1 MTGRIAGTPVE
12 VYLDALASDAPTPG
26 GGAVAALAGATGAA
40 LISMVCN
47 LTIGRT
53 GYEEAEE
60 RMRGVLD
67 AAEASRTALLDLADR
82 DAAAFGA
89 VMAAFTMPKETDAE
103 RAVRSQAIQE
113 GYSAAAEVPLDIA
126 RRAAELM
133 ELAREVTEIGN
144 ANAASDG
151 ASAAQVLS
159 ASVWSATYNVE
170 INAAALKD
178 PREGA
183 NAPGRGLGPPGTR
196 RSAAR
201 RHQRRLRRSS
211 RLSRCGASSPA
222 SPSRSARRSSGR
234 IWRARPTTMV
244 RDADQVWMF
253 YIPDRHPL
261 VRPASDRSTWIGSE
275 GPGGRLA
282 ADRERRGTRHTSSRS
297 PGPARDMQCCTS
309 GTVTGRPRHWYVNV
323 EAPLRTFRPSASTP
337 STTISTS

>member
-1 MTGRIAGTPVE
+1 MTERIAGTPVE

-67 AAEASRTALLDLADR
+67 EAEASRTALLDLADR

-89 VMAAFTMPKETDAE
+89 VMAAFKMPNETDAE
-103 RAVRSQAIQE
+103 KAVRSQAIQE
-113 GYSAAAEVPLDIA
+113 GYAAAAEVPMDIG

-144 ANAASDG
+144 ASAASDG
-151 ASAAQVLS
+151 ACAAQALS

-178 PREGA
+178 PAKAQALRDEVSALRA
-183 NAPGRGLGPPGTR
+183 NAEALLDATNVAFGARLG
-196 RSAAR
+196 
-201 RHQRRLRRSS
+201 
-211 RLSRCGASSPA
+211 
-222 SPSRSARRSSGR
+222 
-234 IWRARPTTMV
+234 
-244 RDADQVWMF
+244 
-253 YIPDRHPL
+253 
-261 VRPASDRSTWIGSE
+261 
-275 GPGGRLA
+275 
-282 ADRERRGTRHTSSRS
+282 
-297 PGPARDMQCCTS
+297 
-309 GTVTGRPRHWYVNV
+309 
-323 EAPLRTFRPSASTP
+323 
-337 STTISTS
+337 

>member
-67 AAEASRTALLDLADR
+67 EAEASRKALLDLADQ

-103 RAVRSQAIQE
+103 KAVRSQAIQA
-113 GYSAAAEVPLDIA
+113 GYEAATTVPLEIA
-126 RRAAELM
+126 KRAAELM
-133 ELAREVTEIGN
+133 ELAREATEIGN

-151 ASAAQVLS
+151 ACAAQALS
-159 ASVWSATYNVE
+159 ASVWSATYNIE

-178 PREGA
+178 PAKAQALRDEVSALRAHAEALLDATNVAFGA
-183 NAPGRGLGPPGTR
+183 RLG
-196 RSAAR
+196 
-201 RHQRRLRRSS
+201 
-211 RLSRCGASSPA
+211 
-222 SPSRSARRSSGR
+222 
-234 IWRARPTTMV
+234 
-244 RDADQVWMF
+244 
-253 YIPDRHPL
+253 
-261 VRPASDRSTWIGSE
+261 
-275 GPGGRLA
+275 
-282 ADRERRGTRHTSSRS
+282 
-297 PGPARDMQCCTS
+297 
-309 GTVTGRPRHWYVNV
+309 
-323 EAPLRTFRPSASTP
+323 
-337 STTISTS
+337 

>member
-67 AAEASRTALLDLADR
+67 EAEASRTALLDLADR
-82 DAAAFGA
+82 DAAAFGS
-89 VMAAFTMPKETDAE
+89 VMAAFKMPKETDAE

-113 GYSAAAEVPLDIA
+113 GYAAAAEVPMDIG

-144 ANAASDG
+144 ASAASDG
-151 ASAAQVLS
+151 ACAAQALS

-178 PREGA
+178 PAKAQALRDEVSALRA
-183 NAPGRGLGPPGTR
+183 NAEALLDATNVAFGARLG
-196 RSAAR
+196 
-201 RHQRRLRRSS
+201 
-211 RLSRCGASSPA
+211 
-222 SPSRSARRSSGR
+222 
-234 IWRARPTTMV
+234 
-244 RDADQVWMF
+244 
-253 YIPDRHPL
+253 
-261 VRPASDRSTWIGSE
+261 
-275 GPGGRLA
+275 
-282 ADRERRGTRHTSSRS
+282 
-297 PGPARDMQCCTS
+297 
-309 GTVTGRPRHWYVNV
+309 
-323 EAPLRTFRPSASTP
+323 
-337 STTISTS
+337 

>member
-67 AAEASRTALLDLADR
+67 EAEASRTALLDLADR

-151 ASAAQVLS
+151 ACAAQALSAA
-159 ASVWSATYNVE
+159 VWSATYNVE

-178 PREGA
+178 PAKALTLRDEVSALRAHAEALLDATNVAFGA
-183 NAPGRGLGPPGTR
+183 RLG
-196 RSAAR
+196 
-201 RHQRRLRRSS
+201 
-211 RLSRCGASSPA
+211 
-222 SPSRSARRSSGR
+222 
-234 IWRARPTTMV
+234 
-244 RDADQVWMF
+244 
-253 YIPDRHPL
+253 
-261 VRPASDRSTWIGSE
+261 
-275 GPGGRLA
+275 
-282 ADRERRGTRHTSSRS
+282 
-297 PGPARDMQCCTS
+297 
-309 GTVTGRPRHWYVNV
+309 
-323 EAPLRTFRPSASTP
+323 
-337 STTISTS
+337 

>member
-67 AAEASRTALLDLADR
+67 EAEASRTALLDLADR

-89 VMAAFTMPKETDAE
+89 VMAAFKMPKETDAE
-103 RAVRSQAIQE
+103 KAVRSQAIQE
-113 GYSAAAEVPLDIA
+113 GYAAAAEVPMDIG

-144 ANAASDG
+144 ASAASDG
-151 ASAAQVLS
+151 ACAAQALS

-178 PREGA
+178 PAKAQALRDEVSALRA
-183 NAPGRGLGPPGTR
+183 NAEALLDATNVAFGARLG
-196 RSAAR
+196 
-201 RHQRRLRRSS
+201 
-211 RLSRCGASSPA
+211 
-222 SPSRSARRSSGR
+222 
-234 IWRARPTTMV
+234 
-244 RDADQVWMF
+244 
-253 YIPDRHPL
+253 
-261 VRPASDRSTWIGSE
+261 
-275 GPGGRLA
+275 
-282 ADRERRGTRHTSSRS
+282 
-297 PGPARDMQCCTS
+297 
-309 GTVTGRPRHWYVNV
+309 
-323 EAPLRTFRPSASTP
+323 
-337 STTISTS
+337 